1 MGMQERERAV
11 EKARKVF
18 LLGVSTQATGEKEKC
33 VGVLVQ
39 MCRDHRLVLHDLDP
53 QMPGRFDITLLR
65 IRFGLDRAAAP
76 AGSAQGRPTTG
87 AAARTAGDTGS
98 RTGGGS
104 GQGRGSTGPQHP
116 QDRIFRTMGLPD
128 RRRWFQDPSLD
139 RGIRHAAQAAGAY
152 ARLLGEARS
161 LNASPMGIGLQEHE
175 LAVWLDALLDRPGST
190 VPSRS
195 DSRSIFD
202 DLAAHCR
209 AQYLAETERRRQ
221 AAQRRRAEEERR
233 RREAVRA
240 EWERQAA
247 DRLQRER
254 EERRTRERTDVGP
267 PGAARRDGP
276 VTFGRSFEHPAE
288 ARLYVRVAERR
299 MGPGGTVR
307 ALTRQ
312 GRPHT
317 ELRCEQ
323 AVRDE
328 IEAAYLDALRDLR
341 LAAAMIRDEAGRQ
354 RDEAIAQAAQ
364 RYARACEQALDAAV
378 DNYTA

>member
-1 MGMQERERAV
+1 MQERERAV

-65 IRFGLDRAAAP
+65 IGIGLDRAAAP

-87 AAARTAGDTGS
+87 AASRTAGDAGS
-98 RTGGGS
+98 RTAGGS
-104 GQGRGSTGPQHP
+104 GQGRGRTGPQYP
-116 QDRIFRTMGLPD
+116 QDLIFRTMGLPE
-128 RRRWFQDPSLD
+128 RRRWFQDPLLD
-139 RGIRHAAQAAGAY
+139 RGIRHAVQAAGAY
-152 ARLLGEARS
+152 GKLLGEVRS
-161 LNASPMGIGLQEHE
+161 LNASNMGIRLPEQELTDWFE
-175 LAVWLDALLDRPGST
+175 ALLDRPGST

-195 DSRSIFD
+195 DSRTIFD

-209 AQYLAETERRRQ
+209 ALYLAETERRRQ
-221 AAQRRRAEEERR
+221 AAQRRRAEEEQR
-233 RREAVRA
+233 RREAARA
-240 EWERQAA
+240 ERERQAA

-254 EERRTRERTDVGP
+254 EERRTRERADVGQ
-267 PGAARRDGP
+267 PGGARRDGP

-312 GRPHT
+312 GCPHT
-317 ELRCEQ
+317 ELRCER

-328 IEAAYLDALRDLR
+328 IEAAYLDALRDLQ
-341 LAAAMIRDEAGRQ
+341 LAASMIRAEAARR
-354 RDEAIAQAAQ
+354 RDETIREAEESCN
-364 RYARACEQALDAAV
+364 RACERAFDAAV
-378 DNYTA
+378 ENYKG